1 MLELTIR
8 LIVSLAI
15 VVGLLLVLA
24 KFGARKFRGNAGAL
38 VHVVHRQALSRTSS
52 VSVVTVGSRVL
63 VLGTTEQQIS
73 VLTELDPD
81 ELELDEVA
89 ELTLLPQAQDED
101 LLALVTGPTGE
112 PTVEPSAERAV
123 ETVVEP
129 PAARRTPGSHRGSH
143 RAAPAARTGAAPAT
157 GPLAGSVLS
166 PQTWKQAFSAVSRST
181 TRESARRA
189 S

>member
-8 LIVSLAI
+8 LVVSLAI

-81 ELELDEVA
+81 ELELEDVA
-89 ELTLLPQAQDED
+89 ELSLVAASEPDHEQAQ
-101 LLALVTGPTGE
+101 AQE
-112 PTVEPSAERAV
+112 PEKV
-123 ETVVEP
+123 
-129 PAARRTPGSHRGSH
+129 PGSHRGTPLAS
-143 RAAPAARTGAAPAT
+143 

-166 PQTWKQAFSAVSRST
+166 PQTWRQALGAI
-181 TRESARRA
+181 RRA

>member
-8 LIVSLAI
+8 LVVSLAI

-52 VSVVTVGSRVL
+52 VSVVTVGTRVL

-81 ELELDEVA
+81 ELELENVA
-89 ELTLLPQAQDED
+89 ELS
-101 LLALVTGPTGE
+101 LVAE
-112 PTVEPSAERAV
+112 PELEKVPEKSPEKSPGKVPEKV
-123 ETVVEP
+123 LEKV
-129 PAARRTPGSHRGSH
+129 PGSHRGTPL
-143 RAAPAARTGAAPAT
+143 AA

-166 PQTWKQAFSAVSRST
+166 PQTWRQALGAI
-181 TRESARRA
+181 RRA

>member
-24 KFGARKFRGNAGAL
+24 RFGARKFKGNSGAL

-52 VSVVTVGSRVL
+52 VSVVTVGTRVL

-81 ELELDEVA
+81 ELELTDVA
-89 ELTLLPQAQDED
+89 ELTLITE
-101 LLALVTGPTGE
+101 VEE
-112 PTVEPSAERAV
+112 PAD
-123 ETVVEP
+123 
-129 PAARRTPGSHRGSH
+129 PAP
-143 RAAPAARTGAAPAT
+143 AAPAAPAPAAPRSHRASHRIGAT
-157 GPLAGSVLS
+157 ANGPLAGSVLS
-166 PQTWKQAFSAVSRST
+166 PQTWRQAFSAVG
-181 TRESARRA
+181 ARRA